1 MRPHRHFVPTSHG
14 QVELVFKPAAPSER
28 PLVLFIHGAGRH
40 VAGHVCWFDAFGDEV
55 EVVLAELPGHGQAP
69 WLSRTDVEAWT
80 DAIEEAIATTFP
92 RRPFVAVG
100 ESLGGLLAMGLAG
113 AARIVAFD
121 PPLRTGRLWPIHR
134 DPALLSTLTPAF
146 WSNIFGAG
154 PVPRDIDY
162 RSRLSP
168 RRAPLTI
175 VTGDTPLGDP
185 RPLPTPPAFLEPED
199 RRRCEAIPGV
209 SVVVIPGA
217 GHVLLDHHAGAC
229 FGLVAREV
237 AAIRPPQAAVAPE
250 GLIRPRRLGS
260 ARPAPGPGRRAPP
273 G

>member
-1 MRPHRHFVPTSHG
+1 M
-14 QVELVFKPAAPSER
+14 VFRPAAPSER

-40 VAGHVCWFDAFGDEV
+40 VAGHVRWFDALGDEV
-55 EVVLAELPGHGQAP
+55 EVVLAELPGHGLAP

-80 DAIEEAIATTFP
+80 DAFEEAIAATFP

-121 PPLRTGRLWPIHR
+121 PPLRTGELWPIHR
-134 DPALLSTLTPAF
+134 DPALLSALTPAF

-154 PVPRDIDY
+154 PGSRDIDY
-162 RSRLSP
+162 RSRVSA
-168 RRAPLTI
+168 RRAPLSI
-175 VTGDTPLGDP
+175 VTGDMPLGAP
-185 RPLPTPPAFLEPED
+185 RPLPTPPAFLDPED
-199 RRRCEAIPGV
+199 RGLCEAIPGV

-217 GHVLLDHHAGAC
+217 GHALLDHHAEAC
-229 FGLVAREV
+229 FRLVAREV
-237 AAIRPPQAAVAPE
+237 SAFRSAQAPSRPTRP
-250 GLIRPRRLGS
+250 IRPRHPGS
-260 ARPAPGPGRRAPP
+260 ARPGSGPGRPAPP